1 METKI
6 NSETAFFTLN
16 GQEFE
21 VKKVEAKK
29 ETETIFVTT
38 NEQAAF
44 IQVLGKT
51 WCTFRFEHS
60 VLFGVWVEKH
70 FLIDA
75 WQNYLINQA
84 RIKGFVSGCHF
95 SDGLKLIYMPSGRMK
110 LLTLSKLVTDC
121 RNPTV
126 IYNNGKWLDVIKKEP
141 KPDLIKIRS
150 FIANFTGQINRIE
163 LDKSQNYV
171 VIDAEEA
178 KFLRD
183 ILNEKLNEK
192 PCSKK

>member
-21 VKKVEAKK
+21 VKKVEAKHYEIATLEQINFCK
-29 ETETIFVTT
+29 TIGRPADLSNRDFY
-38 NEQAAF
+38 E
-44 IQVLGKT
+44 
-51 WCTFRFEHS
+51 
-60 VLFGVWVEKH
+60 WVENLELDFKWQN
-70 FLIDA
+70 FLISE
-75 WQNYLINQA
+75 A
-84 RIKGFVSGCHF
+84 RNRGFVSGCHF

-126 IYNNGKWLDVIKKEP
+126 IYDNGKWRKVIKKEA
-141 KPDLIKIRS
+141 KSKEADEAMINKCRELIGKLTWQLLNPSGFNSLDRDGII
-150 FIANFTGQINRIE
+150 FI
-163 LDKSQNYV
+163 
-171 VIDAEEA
+171 
-178 KFLRD
+178 RD

-192 PCSKK
+192 S